1 MSNLKHFDHVFMP
14 VGDGVYLV
22 KCTNSNKNINNL
34 IMTKPKIKNRKDLI
48 RYSRQAS
55 LRRKK

>member
-22 KCTNSNKNINNL
+22 KCTRTGGEFSSIMLINGNQRCPCCQQ
-34 IMTKPKIKNRKDLI
+34 IVEKHRK
-48 RYSRQAS
+48 
-55 LRRKK
+55 